1 MPRKPRY
8 TDDEVARFAHDYWKA
23 GPRHPRRIFREKYS
37 KHRFVTDSEVAE
49 WSRRAADRGYL
60 TKAKGPGDRI
70 PRQPT
75 KKLLD
80 WTEAHQPRKERK
92 R

>member
-1 MPRKPRY
+1 MTRWLGSRTTTGRPGRA
-8 TDDEVARFAHDYWKA
+8 V
-23 GPRHPRRIFREKYS
+23 PRRIFREKYS

-80 WTEAHQPRKERK
+80 WTEAHQPRMEKK